1 MFKVIHGLLE
11 YDCVAES
18 SGRRAAAAAP
28 CGLEIRL
35 SLEHSLPENRSRTAP
50 VIHTRQ
56 DTGHKT
62 QDTGNKTQD
71 RGDRTQ
77 ETRHGKQDTGNKT
90 QDRGDRTQ
98 ERRHRTQDTGQD
110 RAQDT
115 DTGHRKQYTGHAGC
129 HWVLMTMFGIFV
141 HITSYIV
148 RS

>member
-35 SLEHSLPENRSRTAP
+35 SLEHSLPENRSRKAP

-77 ETRHGKQDTGNKT
+77 ETRHRKQDTGQRR
-90 QDRGDRTQ
+90 QDTGKK
-98 ERRHRTQDTGQD
+98 TQDTGHRTGQG
-110 RAQDT
+110 
-115 DTGHRKQYTGHAGC
+115 TGHRHRT
-129 HWVLMTMFGIFV
+129 
-141 HITSYIV
+141 
-148 RS
+148 